1 VLTDSGHPPLFAG
14 ALLLVAL
21 LAACEG
27 GGPGVETLLLPGS
40 AQVNLT
46 VTSGPSCPVPVAAP
60 AKR

>member
-1 VLTDSGHPPLFAG
+1 MML
-14 ALLLVAL
+14 ALL

-27 GGPGVETLLLPGS
+27 GGPGVETLLMPGS

-46 VTSGPSCPVPVAAP
+46 VCPAPIVTPVP